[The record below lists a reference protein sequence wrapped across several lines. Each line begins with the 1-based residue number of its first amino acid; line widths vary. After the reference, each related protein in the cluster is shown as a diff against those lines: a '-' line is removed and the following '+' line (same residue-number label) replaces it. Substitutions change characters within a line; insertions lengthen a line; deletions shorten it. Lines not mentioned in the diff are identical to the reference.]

1 MLANPVKV
9 YSFPVSH
16 NEGRFIARP
25 ADLDRFFANAQIA
38 TVYVDPEGNPA
49 LHPPYN
55 PNGSAG
61 AVEGLTSPDGRIF
74 GRMAHAE
81 RVGPYVAKNIPG
93 EKDGRIFL
101 AGVEYFL

>member
-1 MLANPVKV
+1 MDL
-9 YSFPVSH
+9 
-16 NEGRFIARP
+16 EGVP
-25 ADLDRFFANAQIA
+25 TLD
-38 TVYVDPEGNPA
+38 
-49 LHPPYN
+49 PPYN

-93 EKDGRIFL
+93 EKDGQIF
-101 AGVEYFL
+101 ATGVEYFF